1 MKPAPVLENLKPRL
15 ALVAIA
21 ALAAMA
27 CWAVLA
33 DSADA
38 TTSGGIGSVGTST
51 TTDTTGT
58 NSGTNSGDTTL
69 RTGGATYSRL
79 WDRVS
84 VRDRRWARQTSECE
98 SGGDPRAIG
107 SGGLYRGAFQFMRST
122 WRHSPKSP
130 GGDPI
135 VYTYR
140 TQAVVAILLMHRD
153 GTEHWPVCG

>member
-15 ALVAIA
+15 ALAAIA

-33 DSADA
+33 DAAGA
-38 TTSGGIGSVGTST
+38 TTSGGIGSAGTST
-51 TTDTTGT
+51 TTGTT
-58 NSGTNSGDTTL
+58 STNSGDTTL

-84 VRDRRWARQTSECE
+84 LRDRRWARQTSECE
-98 SGGDPRAIG
+98 SDGDPRAISG
-107 SGGLYRGAFQFMRST
+107 GGLYRGAFQFMRST

-135 VYTYR
+135 IYTYR

-153 GTEHWPVCG
+153 GTQHWPGCG